1 MRASLSSSLC
11 ALLLVALAGPASAF
25 DLVSAAEAQRDNA
38 APEVF
43 AKALPPLGAPAI
55 DLVSPD
61 VKKPLTGAV
70 NIVVRWAASD
80 GATIDLNSFKVLYGR
95 LRIDVTQRL
104 AGHAK
109 VTPTGLEAP
118 NATLPEGSH
127 RLMIQIADSQKRVGQ
142 HEVVLDVA
150 AKP

>member
-1 MRASLSSSLC
+1 MRAPLIFC
-11 ALLLVALAGPASAF
+11 ALAGALLAGPASAF
-25 DLVSAAEAQRDNA
+25 DLVSAAEVQRDNA
-38 APEVF
+38 APDVF
-43 AKALPPLGAPAI
+43 AKALPALGAPAI
-55 DLVSPD
+55 EIVSPD

-70 NIVVRWAASD
+70 NISVRWSASD
-80 GATIDLNSFKVLYGR
+80 GATIDTSSFKVMYGR

-104 AGHAK
+104 AGQAK

-127 RLMIQIADSQKRVGQ
+127 RLLIQIADSQKRMGQ
-142 HEVVLDVA
+142 QEVVFEVA